1 MAPTK
6 KKAAPTMTNTATAE
20 AETSNLQTVP
30 ILAAAAPEQTAA
42 QTTRASTQVQGQPP
56 AQEKNKAALTN
67 QDIEFVEDEEAQHK
81 QEDEYSQTAL
91 KLKALERE
99 KANLTA
105 QLATQQQAITQAKKL
120 AEAKRKLARM
130 QSEVEQLQKACEAHD
145 ASQIEASRQP
155 QVYNLRHEPNPHQ

>member
-6 KKAAPTMTNTATAE
+6 KKAAPTTTE
-20 AETSNLQTVP
+20 VETSNLHTVP
-30 ILAAAAPEQTAA
+30 ILAAVAPEKIAS
-42 QTTRASTQVQGQPP
+42 QTTRADTQVQGQPP

-81 QEDEYSQTAL
+81 QEDEYSQIAL

-130 QSEVEQLQKACEAHD
+130 
-145 ASQIEASRQP
+145 
-155 QVYNLRHEPNPHQ
+155 